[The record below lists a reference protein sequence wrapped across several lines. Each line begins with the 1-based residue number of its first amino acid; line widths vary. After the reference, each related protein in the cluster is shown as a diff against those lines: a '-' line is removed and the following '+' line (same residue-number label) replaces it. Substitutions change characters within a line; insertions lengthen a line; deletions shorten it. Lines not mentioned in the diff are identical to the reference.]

1 MGSSFRPRVR
11 GFAWM
16 LTLIYFASYLTRI
29 NFTVMLVVV
38 CSELQLT
45 KLDLAAVVTGLTI
58 SYGVGQIL
66 SGMIADR
73 LKPERLL
80 TFGLCV
86 AAACN
91 IAMSFLSN
99 VALMTVVWCINGLA
113 HALLWPPM
121 VRLMSVRLDDREY
134 GYACV
139 RVFWGSSIATIL
151 LYLGCPALLGFM
163 NWRGI
168 LRLCAVGGL
177 LIAAGWTYY
186 ANGHMLA
193 TLENVAGLAQKGKTE
208 AAKPKAALP
217 AYVYFPIVMVMLGI
231 IFQGML
237 RDGVYNWMPSFMLE
251 TFGLPE
257 EKAIVVTVV
266 LAIISMVCSS
276 VFNAL
281 HQKLLRNE
289 VFCAAVIFLG
299 ALVSAA
305 LLLTVSES
313 SVALSALLMAIIVA
327 CMHGVNLMLITVV
340 PKRFAATGR
349 VATFTGIFNSGTY
362 IGAALSTYGF
372 AALADARGWNF
383 TILMWSVIAA
393 LGVLSCLGVTR
404 IWKKFCRENA

>member
-1 MGSSFRPRVR
+1 MGQMSARVK

-16 LTLIYFASYLTRI
+16 LTAVYFASYLTRI
-29 NFTVMLVVV
+29 NFTVMLVVI

-45 KLDLAAVVTGLTI
+45 KLDLAVVVTGLTVA
-58 SYGVGQIL
+58 YGAGQIV
-66 SGMIADR
+66 SGMIGDK
-73 LKPERLL
+73 LKPQRLL
-80 TFGLCV
+80 TFGLCL

-91 IAMSFLSN
+91 VAMSFLSS
-99 VALMTVVWCINGLA
+99 VPAMTAVWCVNGFA

-121 VRLMSVRLDDREY
+121 VRLMSVRLNDREY

-151 LYLGCPALLGFM
+151 LYLGCPVLLGALS
-163 NWRGI
+163 WRGI

-177 LIAAGWTYY
+177 AVAAGWTYY
-186 ANGHMLA
+186 AQKHMLPPMEQNL
-193 TLENVAGLAQKGKTE
+193 LEQNPSPAVRQTNRR
-208 AAKPKAALP
+208 ALP
-217 AYVYFPIVMVMLGI
+217 GYVYFPVVMIMIGI
-231 IFQGML
+231 ICQGAL
-237 RDGVYNWMPSFMLE
+237 RDGVTNWMPSFMLE

-289 VFCAAVIFLG
+289 VFCAAVIFG
-299 ALVSAA
+299 ASTLCAAA
-305 LLLTVSES
+305 LLLLSGR
-313 SVALSALLMAIIVA
+313 SVALSALLMAVIVA

-340 PKRFAATGR
+340 PKRFAASGR
-349 VATFTGIFNSGTY
+349 VATYSGLFNSCTY
-362 IGAALSTYGF
+362 IGAALSTYAF

-383 TILMWSVIAA
+383 TILMWVAIAA
-393 LGVLSCLGVTR
+393 LGVAVCLMVVR
-404 IWKKFCRENA
+404 VWKNFCREYV